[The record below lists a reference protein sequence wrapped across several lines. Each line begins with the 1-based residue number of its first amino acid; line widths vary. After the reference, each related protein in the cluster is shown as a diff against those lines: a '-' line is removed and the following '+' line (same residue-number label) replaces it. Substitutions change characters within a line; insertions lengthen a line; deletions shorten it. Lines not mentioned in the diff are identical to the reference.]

1 MDFTEALP
9 EIIGSSAGGLFAIAA
24 VLVAHRMGSKQVQM
38 NWMRDKT
45 LESYLEF
52 HREMSDFLRH
62 AQDLRRSI
70 ESGLSMGPAARVEA
84 LAKCNDLRIIS
95 DRSRD
100 ALERVLIT
108 SDDEFFLHIEDDLTS
123 YREGIIKICEDW
135 ARDESCSILW
145 DETPMQDGMAL
156 DELFERHDDALVE
169 DAIRASVYFREYY
182 YPKLDL
188 VKPLRR
194 YSKRVF
200 HPGE

>member
-1 MDFTEALP
+1 MDFAEALP
-9 EIIGSSAGGLFAIAA
+9 EIIGSSAGGVFAIAA
-24 VLVAHRMGSKQVQM
+24 VLVAHRLGSRQVEM

-45 LESYLEF
+45 LETYLEF

-70 ESGLSMGPAARVEA
+70 QSELRVGPEARVEV
-84 LAKCNDLRIIS
+84 LIKCNDLHIIS

-100 ALERVLIT
+100 ALERVLFT
-108 SDDEFFLHIEDDLTS
+108 TDDEFFLHIENDLTS

-169 DAIRASVYFREYY
+169 ETIRASLYFRKYY